1 MLQSEFCGT
10 SLAAKKLGLSVG
22 TVQALV
28 EKNELKAWKT
38 DGGHRRIS
46 MQSIAEY
53 QKRFGQFDSQLRDL
67 YSPLKVLIVDESSE
81 THDLIQ
87 SMRLG
92 AGILIESVWITSA
105 FKALINLKTIQ
116 PDVLIADLSMPNVDG
131 YDLLRT
137 VRANHL
143 ASVLALV
150 GLTMVDPSDLKQL
163 DALPVHTALVKKPVH
178 LQWLQGYFASQIALR
193 SQPLRLVTEQ
203 EPRLSQE

>member
-1 MLQSEFCGT
+1 
-10 SLAAKKLGLSVG
+10 
-22 TVQALV
+22 
-28 EKNELKAWKT
+28 
-38 DGGHRRIS
+38 
-46 MQSIAEY
+46 
-53 QKRFGQFDSQLRDL
+53 
-67 YSPLKVLIVDESSE
+67 
-81 THDLIQ
+81 
-87 SMRLG
+87 
-92 AGILIESVWITSA
+92 
-105 FKALINLKTIQ
+105 
-116 PDVLIADLSMPNVDG
+116 MPNVDG

-203 EPRLSQE
+203 GPSLSQE